1 MNGAAPSDTSLTII
15 LGLVYLALYT
25 ASLVA
30 FGVFV
35 MREEGTVKAKTFAL
49 LFVLLRILLV
59 FVNRV
64 IGGVVMVAACFY
76 AADRKNRSRMWA
88 LPALFFGPLV
98 LLWLICIPKLQ
109 DTSTGL
115 HLNA

>member
-1 MNGAAPSDTSLTII
+1 MNGAAPTDSSLIVF
-15 LGLVYLALYT
+15 GLIYLFLYI

-35 MREEGTVKAKTFAL
+35 MREEGTVKSKTFAV
-49 LFVLLRILLV
+49 LFILVGMFLV

-64 IGGVVMVAACFY
+64 IGGGVMVAACFY

-98 LLWLICIPKLQ
+98 LLWLVCLPKLQ

>member
-1 MNGAAPSDTSLTII
+1 MNGAAPSDTSFTII
-15 LGLVYLALYT
+15 VGLVYLALYI

-30 FGVFV
+30 FGIFV
-35 MREEGTVKAKTFAL
+35 MREEGTVKAKTFAVVFIL
-49 LFVLLRILLV
+49 VGILLV

-64 IGGVVMVAACFY
+64 IGGGVMVAACFY

-98 LLWLICIPKLQ
+98 LLWLVCLPKLQ
-109 DTSTGL
+109 DTSAGL